1 MGRIRHSAGSG
12 DLPGRYRPAID
23 AGISDA
29 TREFMISVAF

>member
-12 DLPGRYRPAID
+12 DLPGRNRPAID